1 MRSFRIRQTYTE
13 QEQQAILMALYCKN
27 KENKEALVKNITGD
41 IRKEILYY
49 MEQSY
54 YLAKYMGTDKDIKPL
69 EGLNLEA
76 NTLLDLFKYI
86 YKTLLK
92 IDSRTER
99 LIKCKI
105 LSQGY
110 STEGLDIK
118 GLIDK
123 GIITISY
130 DNIINMDLWR

>member
-54 YLAKYMGTDKDIKPL
+54 YLAKYMGTDKDIK
-69 EGLNLEA
+69 
-76 NTLLDLFKYI
+76 TIRRFK
-86 YKTLLK
+86 LR
-92 IDSRTER
+92 S
-99 LIKCKI
+99 
-105 LSQGY
+105 
-110 STEGLDIK
+110 
-118 GLIDK
+118 
-123 GIITISY
+123 
-130 DNIINMDLWR
+130 